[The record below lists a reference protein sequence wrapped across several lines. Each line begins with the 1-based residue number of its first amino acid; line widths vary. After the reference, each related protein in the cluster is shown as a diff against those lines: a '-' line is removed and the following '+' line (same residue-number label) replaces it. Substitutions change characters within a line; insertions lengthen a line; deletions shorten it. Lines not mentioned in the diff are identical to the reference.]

1 MFLTQ
6 TQVNK
11 RREKFENNMS
21 TDIKLS
27 KAQINKLIKEGGA
40 LGSILARFLPK
51 LIKPALSLG
60 KNIFAPLGLSA
71 AMTATDAAVQKKM
84 YGSRTKTVEF
94 PNKDLDD
101 MTKIVKALED
111 SDILMKGVTKTLKND
126 VDLKKGGALPL
137 IPMLLVTLGASLLTG
152 RGLFRAGKGMYRAG
166 QGIEKKIINSISSF
180 NKL

>member
-1 MFLTQ
+1 
-6 TQVNK
+6 
-11 RREKFENNMS
+11 MS

-60 KNIFAPLGLSA
+60 KNILASLGLSA
-71 AMTATDAAVQKKM
+71 AMSATDAAIQKKM
-84 YGSRTKTVEF
+84 YGSGTKMVEF
-94 PNKDLDD
+94 SHKDLDD

-111 SDILMKGVTKTLKND
+111 SDVLMKGVTKALKND
-126 VDLKKGGALPL
+126 IKKGGALPL
-137 IPMLLVTLGASLLTG
+137 IPMLLCALGASLLAG
-152 RGLFRAGKGMYRAG
+152 RGLFRSGKGMYRAG
-166 QGIEKKIINSISSF
+166 NQGQGIKKKIINTSSSF